1 LRPGLGQE
9 EMTTSG
15 SIVHLID
22 DDEGVREGL
31 TILLA
36 EAGFM
41 VRSYK
46 SGTDFLDT
54 LGSTVS
60 GVIVSDIRMPGIDGL
75 ELQQRLKSANNGLPI
90 IFITGHGD
98 VQMAVQ
104 AIKAGASDFIEKPFD
119 DQLLIDAIKSAFKD
133 KAPEPATRQTNSEAA
148 EHLATLTPR
157 EREVLDCLVMGK
169 MNKITAHDLGMSI
182 RTVETHRARI
192 MQKMQARSLS
202 ELVRMVIS
210 TQAGS

>member
-1 LRPGLGQE
+1 
-9 EMTTSG
+9 MTGTTMSMNEPV
-15 SIVHLID
+15 VHLID

-41 VRSYK
+41 VRAHK
-46 SGTDFLDT
+46 SGTDFLDA
-54 LGSTVS
+54 LGTASS

-75 ELQQRLKSANNGLPI
+75 ELQQRLKAAQNRLPL

-98 VQMAVQ
+98 IQMAVQ

-119 DQLLIDAIKSAFKD
+119 DTLLIEAVRTAFKGRG
-133 KAPEPATRQTNSEAA
+133 PEIAHTQGSAEAVA
-148 EHLATLTPR
+148 RIATLTPR
-157 EREVLDCLVMGK
+157 EREVLDCLVLGK
-169 MNKITAHDLGMSI
+169 MNKMTAHELGMSI

-202 ELVRMVIS
+202 ELVRMVMNAQS
-210 TQAGS
+210 GG

>member
-1 LRPGLGQE
+1 
-9 EMTTSG
+9 MATTE

-31 TILLA
+31 TVLLA

-41 VRSYK
+41 VRTHK
-46 SGTDFLDT
+46 SGAEFLDVMAT
-54 LGSTVS
+54 ATS

-75 ELQQRLKSANNGLPI
+75 ELQQRLKAANHGLPI

-98 VQMAVQ
+98 IQMAVQ
-104 AIKAGASDFIEKPFD
+104 AIKSGASDFIEKPFD
-119 DQLLIDAIKSAFKD
+119 DTLLIEAVQNALKQKQPVVTTVQPSA
-133 KAPEPATRQTNSEAA
+133 EAL
-148 EHLATLTPR
+148 ERLASLTPR
-157 EREVLDCLVMGK
+157 EREVLDCLVIGK
-169 MNKITAHDLGMSI
+169 MNKITAHELGMSI

-202 ELVRMVIS
+202 ELVRLVMS
-210 TQAGS
+210 AQPPR

>member
-1 LRPGLGQE
+1 MPGTE
-9 EMTTSG
+9 P
-15 SIVHLID
+15 IVVHLID

-46 SGTDFLDT
+46 SGTDFLEG
-54 LGSTVS
+54 LSTANA
-60 GVIVSDIRMPGIDGL
+60 GVIISDIRMPGIDGL
-75 ELQQRLKSANNGLPI
+75 ELQQRLKSANKMLPL

-98 VQMAVQ
+98 IQMAVQ
-104 AIKAGASDFIEKPFD
+104 AIREGASDFIEKPFD
-119 DQLLIDAIKSAFKD
+119 DQILIDAVHTALKR
-133 KAPEPATRQTNSEAA
+133 KAPTPLPTPNA
-148 EHLATLTPR
+148 EVAERLGSLTPR
-157 EREVLDCLVMGK
+157 EREVLDCLVNGK
-169 MNKITAHDLGMSI
+169 LNKITAHELGMSV

-202 ELVRMVIS
+202 ELVRQVVS
-210 TQAGS
+210 VQGAS

>member
-1 LRPGLGQE
+1 
-9 EMTTSG
+9 MATSEAL
-15 SIVHLID
+15 IVHLID

-41 VRSYK
+41 VRSHK
-46 SGTDFLDT
+46 SGADFLDT
-54 LGSTVS
+54 LASATS

-75 ELQQRLKSANNGLPI
+75 ELQQRLKAAKHGLPL

-98 VQMAVQ
+98 IQMAVQ
-104 AIKAGASDFIEKPFD
+104 AIKEGASDFIEKPFD
-119 DQLLIDAIKSAFKD
+119 DQLLIDAVQTAAQRKTMA
-133 KAPEPATRQTNSEAA
+133 ATPQPNNQIA
-148 EHLATLTPR
+148 EHLSTLTPR
-157 EREVLDCLVMGK
+157 EKEVLECLVMGK
-169 MNKITAHDLGMSI
+169 LNKITAHDLGMSI

-192 MQKMQARSLS
+192 MQKMEARSLS

-210 TQAGS
+210 AQGAS

>member
-1 LRPGLGQE
+1 METNQ
-9 EMTTSG
+9 SV
-15 SIVHLID
+15 IHLID

-41 VRSYK
+41 VQSHK
-46 SGTDFLDT
+46 SGTDFLGS
-54 LGSTVS
+54 LGTAVS

-75 ELQQRLKSANNGLPI
+75 ELQQRLKAANNGLPI

-98 VQMAVQ
+98 IQMAVQ

-119 DQLLIDAIKSAFKD
+119 DNLLIEAVRNAIKN
-133 KAPEPATRQTNSEAA
+133 KANNSTPQAINTEAA

-157 EREVLDCLVMGK
+157 EREVLDCLVLGK
-169 MNKITAHDLGMSI
+169 MNKITAHELGMSI

-192 MQKMQARSLS
+192 MQKMLARSLS
-202 ELVRMVIS
+202 ELVRMVMS
-210 TQAGS
+210 VQNAV